1 MYSNR
6 PLDTPCI
13 PVNSYDGRRV
23 YVALHEE
30 EVSEVTVRLHYPDL
44 SPFRR
49 GTSDLCF
56 WSGGYRTR

>member
-30 EVSEVTVRLHYPDL
+30 EVGEVMVRLHYRDL
-44 SPFRR
+44 SFI
-49 GTSDLCF
+49 
-56 WSGGYRTR
+56 